1 MVYTNYFIDIL
12 QKYTAD
18 QVLLIEGKQSV
29 RASELLQSSKQLAC
43 ALHKKGIKQ
52 GDRVLLAVKP
62 SIEFLQIIYA
72 NMMLRTIVSIIDPEM
87 GRDNYKAKLK
97 QFNPH
102 HAFVDS
108 RLVLLSEHPIL
119 KYILL
124 KLNKAIPS
132 FPILKNVNIFT
143 AGMRLPILQ
152 KHTPIKSLF
161 KTIEEEKDFCKGN
174 DEDEFLITYTSGTL
188 SQPKGVVHSYSS
200 LANSIKH
207 LSDMLKN
214 NGDISIATHLPQFAL
229 LGISAGVQVYLWDH
243 QLTAKAKLDFIAQNS
258 ITCLFGP
265 PSDYL
270 PMMQYLISV
279 DEKFPKC
286 LKNIYL
292 GSAPVYSSFLSKLSA
307 CCEQVKVTCL
317 YGMTENLMVAYVDS
331 YEKLTAD
338 VEGDLVGTPFPK
350 VKLKIEADGEIRVS
364 SDQLFIRYFESERH
378 DGTHLTGDLGKIDE
392 NGRLI
397 LHGRKKDMII
407 RGNFNVYPGLY
418 EPTIN
423 KIDGINE
430 AVMIGLYNPE
440 KADEEIILIV
450 ESECPMKSSDVLLKL
465 KTGIHS
471 IDKEALPDRIIFMKL
486 PRSGRQ
492 NKVNRKELTE
502 HVKQFLA

>member
-29 RASELLQSSKQLAC
+29 QAAELLQSSKQLAC
-43 ALHKKGIKQ
+43 ALHKKGIKH
-52 GDRVLLAVKP
+52 GDRVLLALKP
-62 SIEFLQIIYA
+62 SIEFLHIIYA

-152 KHTPIKSLF
+152 KHTPVKSLF
-161 KTIEEEKDFCKGN
+161 KTIEEEIDFCKGN
-174 DEDEFLITYTSGTL
+174 DDDEFLITYTSGTL

-200 LANSIKH
+200 LANSIRL

-214 NGDISIATHLPQFAL
+214 NGDTSIATHLPQFAL

-243 QLTAKAKLDFIAQNS
+243 QLSAKAKLDFITRNS

-270 PMMQYLISV
+270 PMVQYLIDV
-279 DEKFPKC
+279 NEKFPKC

-307 CCEQVKVTCL
+307 CCEQVKVSCL
-317 YGMTENLMVAYVDS
+317 YGMTENLMVAYVDAN
-331 YEKLTAD
+331 EKLTAA
-338 VEGDLVGTPFPK
+338 VEGDLVGNAFSN
-350 VKLKIEADGEIRVS
+350 VKLTIESDGEIRVS
-364 SDQLFIRYFESERH
+364 SNQLFTRYFESERH
-378 DGTHLTGDLGKIDE
+378 NGSHLTGDLGKIDE

-423 KIDGINE
+423 KIDGIIE
-430 AVMIGLYNPE
+430 AVMIGLYNPK
-440 KADEEIILIV
+440 KADEEILLII
-450 ESECPMKSSDVLLKL
+450 ESEYPMKANDVLLKL
-465 KTGIHS
+465 KAGIHT
-471 IDKEALPDRIIFMKL
+471 IDKEALPDKIIFMKL

-492 NKVNRKELTE
+492 NKVNRKELSE
-502 HVKQFLA
+502 HVKKLLA